1 MENIQHKRIISPI
14 PLADLRKELTRDKF
28 IRKTN
33 HGGNSIYCITAQDS
47 PNVMQEIGRLRE
59 LTFRSA
65 GGGTGQEV
73 DIDEFDTCE
82 NPYKQLIVWNPK
94 RKEIVGGYRF
104 ILGSEAIKDG
114 KDKACLAT
122 KHLFNFSDKFMHEY
136 MPYTIELGRS
146 FIQPNYQGTGTDRR
160 GIFALDNIWDGLGSL
175 TVIYPQIKYFFGKVT
190 MYPDFNRE
198 ARNLILYFL
207 KKYFGDKEN
216 LITPIYPLTIDKQEE
231 ELEKTFTSENYLENY
246 KILSQKVR
254 ALGENIP
261 PLINSYMNLSP
272 TMKVFGTALNDEFG
286 NVEETGLIITIKD
299 IYAVKKDRHILTFKI
314 GKRVFK
320 FSSSIKTRKEDS

>member
-1 MENIQHKRIISPI
+1 MENHQHKRIIPPV
-14 PLADLRKELTRDKF
+14 PLNLIKKELTRDKF

-33 HGGNSIYCITAQDS
+33 HGGNYIYCITAHDS

-59 LTFRSA
+59 LTFRSS
-65 GGGTGQEV
+65 GGGTGLEV

-82 NPYKQLIVWNPK
+82 KPYKQLIVWNPK

-104 ILGSEAIKDG
+104 ILGKEAMHDANGKIK
-114 KDKACLAT
+114 LAT
-122 KHLFNFSDKFMHEY
+122 SHLFNFSEKFMNEY

-146 FIQPNYQGTGTDRR
+146 FIQPNYQSTGTDRR

-175 TVIYPQIKYFFGKVT
+175 TVIYPDIKYFFGKVT
-190 MYPDFNRE
+190 MYPDFNRQ
-198 ARNLILYFL
+198 ARDLILFFL
-207 KKYFGDKEN
+207 NKYFRDKEN
-216 LITPIYPLTIDKQEE
+216 LITPIYPLKIETPIE
-231 ELEKTFTSENYLENY
+231 ELEKVFTYDNYLENY

-254 ALGENIP
+254 ALGETIP

-299 IYAVKKDRHILTFKI
+299 IYAVKKDRHILSFKI

-320 FSSSIKTRKEDS
+320 F

>member
-1 MENIQHKRIISPI
+1 MEENQYKRIIPPVSLNLI
-14 PLADLRKELTRDKF
+14 KRELTRSKF

-33 HGGNSIYCITAQDS
+33 HGGNYIYCVTAHDS
-47 PNVMQEIGRLRE
+47 PNTMQEIGRLRE
-59 LTFRSA
+59 LTFRSS
-65 GGGTGQEV
+65 GGGTGKEV

-82 NPYKQLIVWNPK
+82 KPYKQLIVWNPK

-104 ILGSEAIKDG
+104 ILCSEAIRDKNG
-114 KDKACLAT
+114 KFKLAT
-122 KHLFNFSDKFMHEY
+122 SHLFNFSDKFINEY

-146 FIQPNYQGTGTDRR
+146 FIQPNYQSTNIDRK
-160 GIFALDNIWDGLGSL
+160 GIFALDNLWDGLGSL
-175 TVIYPQIKYFFGKVT
+175 TVIYPHIKYFFGKVT
-190 MYPDFNRE
+190 MYPDFNRK
-198 ARNLILYFL
+198 ARDLILFFL
-207 KKYFGDKEN
+207 NKYFRDQEN
-216 LITPIYPLTIDKQEE
+216 LITPKYPLKIETPVE
-231 ELEKTFTSENYLENY
+231 ELENIFSAQNYLENY

-254 ALGENIP
+254 MLGENIP

-272 TMKVFGTALNDEFG
+272 TMKVFGTALNKEFG

-320 FSSSIKTRKEDS
+320 F

>member
-1 MENIQHKRIISPI
+1 MDDNQHKRIIPPVSLNLI
-14 PLADLRKELTRDKF
+14 KKELTRDKF

-33 HGGNSIYCITAQDS
+33 HGGNYIYCITAHDS
-47 PNVMQEIGRLRE
+47 PNVMLEIGRLRE
-59 LTFRSA
+59 LTFRSS

-82 NPYKQLIVWNPK
+82 KPYKQLIVWNPK

-104 ILGSEAIKDG
+104 ILGSEAMHNQNGKIK
-114 KDKACLAT
+114 LAT
-122 KHLFNFSDKFMHEY
+122 SRLFNFSDKFLNEY
-136 MPYTIELGRS
+136 LPYTIELGRS
-146 FIQPNYQGTGTDRR
+146 FIQPNYQSTGTDRR

-190 MYPDFNRE
+190 MYPDFNRQ
-198 ARNLILYFL
+198 ARDLILFFL
-207 KKYFGDKEN
+207 NKYFRDQEN
-216 LITPIYPLTIDKQEE
+216 LITPIYPLKIETPIE
-231 ELEKTFTSENYLENY
+231 ELEKVFTADNYLDNY

-254 ALGENIP
+254 LLGENIP

-272 TMKVFGTALNDEFG
+272 TMKVFGTALNKEFG
-286 NVEETGLIITIKD
+286 NVEETGLIITIND

-320 FSSSIKTRKEDS
+320 F

>member
-1 MENIQHKRIISPI
+1 MDNNQHKRIIPPV
-14 PLADLRKELTRDKF
+14 PLNLIKEELTRDKF

-33 HGGNSIYCITAQDS
+33 HGGNYIYCITAHDS

-59 LTFRSA
+59 LTFRSS
-65 GGGTGQEV
+65 GGGTGLEV

-82 NPYKQLIVWNPK
+82 KPYKQLIVWNPK

-104 ILGSEAIKDG
+104 ILGKEAIRDANG
-114 KDKACLAT
+114 KIKLAT
-122 KHLFNFSDKFMHEY
+122 SHLFNFSDKFMSEY

-146 FIQPNYQGTGTDRR
+146 FIQPNYQSTGTDRR

-175 TVIYPQIKYFFGKVT
+175 TVIYPDIKYFFGKVT
-190 MYPDFNRE
+190 MYPDFNRQ
-198 ARNLILYFL
+198 ARDLILFFL
-207 KKYFGDKEN
+207 NKYFSDKEN
-216 LITPIYPLTIDKQEE
+216 LITPIYPLKIETPNE
-231 ELEKTFTSENYLENY
+231 ELEKIFTSDNYLENY

-254 ALGENIP
+254 ALGETIP

-272 TMKVFGTALNDEFG
+272 TMKVFGTALNHEFG

-299 IYAVKKDRHILTFKI
+299 IYAVKKDRHILSFKI

-320 FSSSIKTRKEDS
+320 F

>member
-1 MENIQHKRIISPI
+1 MENHQHKRIIPPV
-14 PLADLRKELTRDKF
+14 PLNLIKKELTRDKF

-33 HGGNSIYCITAQDS
+33 HGGNYIYCITAHDS

-59 LTFRSA
+59 LTFRSS
-65 GGGTGQEV
+65 GGGTGLEV

-82 NPYKQLIVWNPK
+82 KPYKQLIVWNPK

-104 ILGSEAIKDG
+104 ILGKEAMRDANGKIK
-114 KDKACLAT
+114 LAT
-122 KHLFNFSDKFMHEY
+122 SHLFNFSEKFMNEY

-146 FIQPNYQGTGTDRR
+146 FIQPNYQSTGTDRR

-175 TVIYPQIKYFFGKVT
+175 TVIYPDIKYFFGKVT
-190 MYPDFNRE
+190 MYPDFNRQ
-198 ARNLILYFL
+198 ARDLILFFL
-207 KKYFGDKEN
+207 NKYFSDKEN
-216 LITPIYPLTIDKQEE
+216 LITPIYLLKIETPIE
-231 ELEKTFTSENYLENY
+231 ELEKVFTSDNYLENY

-254 ALGENIP
+254 ALGETIP

-299 IYAVKKDRHILTFKI
+299 IYAVKKDRHILSFKI

-320 FSSSIKTRKEDS
+320 F

>member
-1 MENIQHKRIISPI
+1 MENHQHKRIIPPV
-14 PLADLRKELTRDKF
+14 PLNLIKKELTRDKF

-33 HGGNSIYCITAQDS
+33 HGGNYIYCITAHDS

-59 LTFRSA
+59 LTFRSS
-65 GGGTGQEV
+65 GGGTGLEV

-82 NPYKQLIVWNPK
+82 KPYKQLIVWNPK

-104 ILGSEAIKDG
+104 ILGKEAMRDANGKIK
-114 KDKACLAT
+114 LAT
-122 KHLFNFSDKFMHEY
+122 SHLFNFSEKFMNEY

-146 FIQPNYQGTGTDRR
+146 FIQPNYQSTGTDRR

-175 TVIYPQIKYFFGKVT
+175 TVIYPDIKYFFGKVT
-190 MYPDFNRE
+190 MYPDFNRQ
-198 ARNLILYFL
+198 ARDLILFFL
-207 KKYFGDKEN
+207 NKYFSDKEN
-216 LITPIYPLTIDKQEE
+216 LITPIYPLKIETPIE
-231 ELEKTFTSENYLENY
+231 ELEKVFTSDNYLENY

-254 ALGENIP
+254 SLGETIP

-299 IYAVKKDRHILTFKI
+299 IYAVKKDRHILSFKI

-320 FSSSIKTRKEDS
+320 F

>member
-1 MENIQHKRIISPI
+1 MENHQHKRIIPPV
-14 PLADLRKELTRDKF
+14 PLNLIKKELTREKF

-33 HGGNSIYCITAQDS
+33 HGGNYIYCITAHDS

-59 LTFRSA
+59 LTFRSS
-65 GGGTGQEV
+65 GGGTGLEV

-82 NPYKQLIVWNPK
+82 KPYKQLIVWNPK

-104 ILGSEAIKDG
+104 ILGKEAMRDANGKIK
-114 KDKACLAT
+114 LAT
-122 KHLFNFSDKFMHEY
+122 SHLFNFSEKFMNEY

-146 FIQPNYQGTGTDRR
+146 FIQPNYQSTGTDRR

-175 TVIYPQIKYFFGKVT
+175 TVIYPDIKYFFGKVT
-190 MYPDFNRE
+190 MYPDFNRQ
-198 ARNLILYFL
+198 ARDLILFFL
-207 KKYFGDKEN
+207 NKYFSDKEN
-216 LITPIYPLTIDKQEE
+216 LITPIYPLKIETPIE
-231 ELEKTFTSENYLENY
+231 ELEKVFTYDNYLENY

-254 ALGENIP
+254 ALGETIP

-299 IYAVKKDRHILTFKI
+299 IYAVKKDRHILSFKI

-320 FSSSIKTRKEDS
+320 F

>member
-1 MENIQHKRIISPI
+1 MDNNQHKRIIPPV
-14 PLADLRKELTRDKF
+14 PLNLIKKELTRDKF

-33 HGGNSIYCITAQDS
+33 HGGNYIYCITAHDS

-59 LTFRSA
+59 LTFRSS
-65 GGGTGQEV
+65 GGGTGLEV

-82 NPYKQLIVWNPK
+82 KPYKQLIVWNPK

-104 ILGSEAIKDG
+104 ILGKEAMRDANGKIK
-114 KDKACLAT
+114 LAT
-122 KHLFNFSDKFMHEY
+122 SHLFNFSDKFMNEY

-146 FIQPNYQGTGTDRR
+146 FIQPNYQSTGTDRR

-175 TVIYPQIKYFFGKVT
+175 TVIYPEIKYFFGKVT
-190 MYPDFNRE
+190 MYPDFNRQ
-198 ARNLILYFL
+198 ARDLILFFL
-207 KKYFGDKEN
+207 NKYFSDNEN
-216 LITPIYPLTIDKQEE
+216 LITPIYPLKIETPVE
-231 ELEKTFTSENYLENY
+231 ELEKVFTSDNYLENY

-254 ALGENIP
+254 ALGETIP

-272 TMKVFGTALNDEFG
+272 TMKVFGTALNHEFG

-320 FSSSIKTRKEDS
+320 F